1 MKVLTVAGTRPNIIQ
16 EMLINRLFKKR
27 GVIEVLI
34 HSGQHYDY
42 EMSKKFFEEF
52 DLPNPRY
59 HLSVSSGLPSRQT
72 AETMTGIEEI
82 ILKEKPTVTL
92 VHGDVNSTLAAALAS
107 AKLRVPVAH
116 IEAGLRTPF
125 FYNPEEI
132 NRKLTD
138 HISELLFPHIQ
149 EAYNALMKENFPPE
163 NVFLVG
169 DVVKD
174 TLLWVL
180 KKFNITPTFGDY
192 YLATVHRY
200 ENVESIERMTEI
212 VDAFLE
218 SDQPII
224 FPIHPHTKKK
234 LREYGLLRKFEQSKV
249 EVIKPL
255 EYKGFVSLMA
265 GAKKVLTDSGG
276 VRREAYI
283 LGKPVVIL
291 IEIIW
296 VESMV
301 KCGWSKIVGV
311 NKRKILDGMQN
322 FQPPRE
328 HPNIFGD
335 GKAAKRIV
343 NILCERYE

>member
-16 EMLINRLFKKR
+16 EMLINRLFKQR
-27 GVIEVLI
+27 GITEVLF
-34 HSGQHYDY
+34 HSGQHSDY
-42 EMSKKFFEEF
+42 EMSEKFFEEF
-52 DLPNPRY
+52 DLPDPDY
-59 HLSVSSGLPSRQT
+59 HLSVSSGLPCRQI
-72 AETMTGIEEI
+72 AEIVTGTEKI

-92 VHGDVNSTLAAALAS
+92 VHGDVNSTLAVALTS

-138 HISELLFPHIQ
+138 HLSELLFPHIR
-149 EAYNALMKENFPPE
+149 EAYDALMKENFSPE

-180 KKFNITPTFGDY
+180 RRYHITPTLGDY
-192 YLATVHRY
+192 CLATVHRY
-200 ENVESIERMTEI
+200 ENVESLERMTEI

-218 SDQPII
+218 SGERII
-224 FPIHPHTKKK
+224 FPAHPHTDNK
-234 LREYGLLRKFEQSKV
+234 LREHGLLKKLKQSKV

-255 EYKGFVSLMA
+255 EHKEFVSLMA

-291 IEIIW
+291 IEIVW

-301 KCGWSKIVGV
+301 KCGWSKIVGTD
-311 NKRKILDGMQN
+311 KRRILEAITD
-322 FQPPRE
+322 FRPPRE

-335 GKAAKRIV
+335 GRAAERIV
-343 NILCERYE
+343 NILCERYG